1 MYSAAVLERVKN
13 PRRVGTLAAG
23 DGDGVVG
30 TGEAGS
36 LASATAVRIQV
47 RVRDGRIA
55 EARFRVF
62 GCSAAIASAALV
74 AEWLD
79 GSDVAAAADITG
91 ERVAGALDLPDER
104 VHVAEMAA
112 EAARLSV
119 ADAVRERGEGT

>member
-23 DGDGVVG
+23 EGVVG

-36 LASATAVRIQV
+36 LASGTTVRIQV
-47 RVRDGRIA
+47 RVRDGRID

-62 GCSAAIASAALV
+62 GCSAAIASAALA
-74 AEWLD
+74 AEWLE
-79 GSDVAAAADITG
+79 GSDVAVAGGITG
-91 ERVAGALDLPDER
+91 ARIAGELDLPDER

-119 ADAVRERGEGT
+119 ADAVRERGERT